1 MLFISK
7 FQHEHYFDLYF
18 LGIFLRNIFL
28 LNWFHKRIGISITI
42 MWDMLMRW
50 FVLIFL
56 FHVMWF
62 ILYVLLV
69 VVILHI
75 HIWWTCFVILP
86 IHCFVILPI
95 HGGCLLILRLLLF
108 FVVCKTIFLWL
119 IQHSVERHLTMSL
132 RVSFVFLSSMDS
144 SIFSCPF
151 NLFGHRL

>member
-1 MLFISK
+1 MRSLSLLFISK

-50 FVLIFL
+50 FVPIFL

-95 HGGCLLILRLLLF
+95 HGGYLLILRLLLF
-108 FVVCKTIFLWL
+108 FCCVQNNILVVDPTLSWETSDYESKSELCLSIFHGFINIFL
-119 IQHSVERHLTMSL
+119 
-132 RVSFVFLSSMDS
+132 SF
-144 SIFSCPF
+144 
-151 NLFGHRL
+151 